1 MSITR
6 AAVGNILRDF
16 EDTATHAQEVW
27 RFVRD
32 KLVGADEERPIVLM
46 NSGGDT
52 FGLIWDTSLFQAL
65 WETPEK
71 MANYL
76 FMAGFDRE
84 DE

>member
-6 AAVGNILRDF
+6 AAVGNCLRDF
-16 EDTATHAQEVW
+16 EDTATNAQEVW
-27 RFVRD
+27 QFVRD
-32 KLVGADEERPIVLM
+32 ELAGADEERAIVLM
-46 NSGGDT
+46 DSGGDT
-52 FGLIWDTSLFQAL
+52 FGLIWDTSLFLAL

-84 DE
+84 DG